1 MDRALLLSQKAIRQ
15 MSINNTLCKNQIDE
29 NWNNMKCYKN
39 EPPQHFLSNKLK
51 YGYEIY

>member
-1 MDRALLLSQKAIRQ
+1 

-39 EPPQHFLSNKLK
+39 AVTFFIK
-51 YGYEIY
+51 YIEIWK